1 MVYFQI
7 HKLCCIMFLL
17 SLFYL
22 NVKSDNHLLVLIS
35 KYNKPKCH
43 DLTNSDGIRGMSRN
57 ERNMMELEEVRGG

>member
-22 NVKSDNHLLVLIS
+22 NVKSDNHLLVLIC

-57 ERNMMELEEVRGG
+57 ESESKEYDGVRGS